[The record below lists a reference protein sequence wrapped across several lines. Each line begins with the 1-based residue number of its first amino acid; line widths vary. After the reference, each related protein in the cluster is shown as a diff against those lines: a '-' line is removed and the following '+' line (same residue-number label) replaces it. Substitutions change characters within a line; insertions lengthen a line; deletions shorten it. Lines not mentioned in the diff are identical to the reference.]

1 MVEGGTVLN
10 VGAAPSSGG
19 TQITVHD
26 LFANVPARR
35 AFVRSLR
42 SETGQIA
49 QVVAEYALAQP
60 AVRFTLVT
68 DGRSA
73 FSSPGT
79 GDMLDVM
86 AAVHGPPVTTEMI
99 RVQRASDTVDV
110 AGVVSAPSLNRPT
123 RAAIHLSV
131 NGRPVANRSLV
142 FALEEAYSGYLM
154 TGRHPVAAVQI
165 SLPPHALDANV
176 HPSKREVRFADERA
190 VHGAIHHAVS
200 DALLELRAKSSPSL
214 SDEAAESSVEDLQPG
229 TPAAL
234 FTAEVEETR
243 APLAPEVPVLRI
255 VGQTGATFII
265 AEGPTGVYMI
275 DQHAAHER
283 ILFDHFEGAL
293 ENGAPPVQPLLEPA
307 TVPLDSDMMLALDTN
322 AALLQSF
329 GFGLEPFGDSA
340 CLVRAIPSL
349 GGRVGP
355 VELVQEVLT
364 ELRHLPEPSAARE
377 RALAAMACKAAVK
390 AGQTLRIE
398 EMRELVHGLENTL
411 RPQTCPHGR
420 PTMIH
425 LSHSRLEREFG
436 RR

>member
-1 MVEGGTVLN
+1 
-10 VGAAPSSGG
+10 
-19 TQITVHD
+19 VH
-26 LFANVPARR
+26 L
-35 AFVRSLR
+35 
-42 SETGQIA
+42 
-49 QVVAEYALAQP
+49 
-60 AVRFTLVT
+60 
-68 DGRSA
+68 
-73 FSSPGT
+73 
-79 GDMLDVM
+79 
-86 AAVHGPPVTTEMI
+86 
-99 RVQRASDTVDV
+99 
-110 AGVVSAPSLNRPT
+110 
-123 RAAIHLSV
+123 
-131 NGRPVANRSLV
+131 
-142 FALEEAYSGYLM
+142 
-154 TGRHPVAAVQI
+154 
-165 SLPPHALDANV
+165 SLPPEDVDANI
-176 HPSKREVRFADERA
+176 HPAKAEVRFAREREVHGVLHRA
-190 VHGAIHHAVS
+190 VAGT
-200 DALLELRAKSSPSL
+200 LLEHHHRERGLGSTANGANEDGPG
-214 SDEAAESSVEDLQPG
+214 EQAALNMALEE
-229 TPAAL
+229 PAAHQ
-234 FTAEVEETR
+234 AEVPGVATMP
-243 APLAPEVPVLRI
+243 ALR
-255 VGQTGATFII
+255 VFGQSNATFII
-265 AEGPTGVYMI
+265 AEGPQGLYMI